1 MLSEFLGLRKST
13 YQHRKKRNESLMELL
28 FLREYYLDELLDL
41 FFEKLIEHRMSNR
54 SKSELNI
61 ERGIVENLFCGHFWE
76 ESFLFE
82 RCWVKSREKEG
93 QRLRFN
99 KICFN

>member
-1 MLSEFLGLRKST
+1 MLTELLRLRKST
-13 YQHRKKRNESLMELL
+13 YQHREKRNESLIKLL
-28 FLREYYLDELLDL
+28 FLREFDLYELFDLYL
-41 FFEKLIEHRMSNR
+41 EKLMEHRISKR
-54 SKSELNI
+54 SESELNI
-61 ERGIVENLFCGHFWE
+61 ERGIVENLFCGHFWK

-82 RCWVKSREKEG
+82 RCWVKSREKMG